1 MASEQTA
8 LPGLSVGGGYNE
20 RTQPELGTEG
30 AHSERVAVFGELK
43 FHSK

>member
-1 MASEQTA
+1 MTSEQTA
-8 LPGLSVGGGYNE
+8 LPVLSVRGGYNE

-30 AHSERVAVFGELK
+30 EHPERVMAFWELK